1 MIVQIHIEHL
11 VVDGGPLRRGDGD
24 AVASALAGELQRL
37 LGDTSTTGQAAV
49 ADAPTALAARDWKS
63 PQRLG
68 TAAAQ
73 LVHAEV
79 TSTPGLGGR
88 AEGRTRS
95 GPTTGAPASG
105 RPR

>member
-11 VVDGGPLRRGDGD
+11 VVDGGPLRRSDGD

-37 LGDTSTTGQAAV
+37 LGDRSTTGQAA
-49 ADAPTALAARDWKS
+49 DNEAPTALAAGDWGT

-79 TSTPGLGGR
+79 TSAPGLAGRADGGTGRDGPTPG
-88 AEGRTRS
+88 
-95 GPTTGAPASG
+95 GP
-105 RPR
+105 R